1 MQLSNQGVSLESFSQ
16 YEEIELT
23 EDQKTEALRKARENE
38 FYRRRAEEYKK
49 RLLKSRAVPK
59 FTHGQLRDY
68 FAMQYE
74 IDETNEIILHELFL
88 YFSGDPAFLGD
99 LEKGILLCGGVGVG
113 KTSIMKFFM
122 RNQIFSYRVV
132 SCREV
137 EQHFSEAGYD
147 AVDTY
152 SQNLP
157 IATNSNPFGH
167 QVIGYCFD
175 DIGTESN
182 SKHYGKE
189 KNMMAEIILN
199 RYDSKLP
206 YTSTHLT
213 TNLTA
218 EDLKS
223 TYGTRV
229 TDRLREMVNVIA
241 FEPNTKSRR

>member
-1 MQLSNQGVSLESFSQ
+1 MQLSNQGVSLENFSQ

-49 RLLKSRAVPK
+49 RLLESRAVPK

>member
-1 MQLSNQGVSLESFSQ
+1 MESFSQ